1 MSVWRDKNQLGEMT
15 NSLDSQDNP
24 NVPRD
29 TLIDF
34 FRDIITIR
42 AEFLVYDDG
51 YRRRRHSYEEVGRAA
66 RGFATK
72 LAAAGLKKDDKV
84 IFWGENRPEWVVC
97 YWGCLIAGVIVVP
110 IDYRSSA
117 DFVEKVRHLVHA
129 THVLVGDDVPVSDA
143 AAKAPGVEWWRFA
156 DVDWQAD
163 GPMPAVQVSRDDV
176 TQIIFTSGATAEPKG
191 VVIRHRNVLANIVP
205 VEREIAK
212 YRRYA
217 RPFRPLR
224 FLNLLP
230 LSHMFG
236 QSMAT
241 NIPPMVRGTVIFT
254 RSFNPHD
261 LVHLIYARRVSVLVC
276 VPKILDVLRE
286 HVAHTFPES
295 TEAPASATSGR
306 GATRQPVLAG
316 RSASRTV
323 PAGKPAHIS
332 IPGRWWKYRRVHR
345 AFGLKFWA
353 FVVGA
358 APLAPELEEFWRR
371 MGFAVI
377 QGYGLTETAPI
388 VTLNHPFKGGK
399 EGSVGTPISGVE
411 IQIADDGEILV
422 RGENVTSGYYGG
434 DEAKDPGGWL
444 HTGDVGE
451 RDEQGRLYIKGRK
464 KEMIVTPE
472 GLNVFP
478 EDVERALND
487 LRGVR
492 ESAVVGVTSGGEE
505 RVHAVLVLEPGADQ
519 QSILREA
526 NTRLQDHQR
535 IRGASIWPA
544 AELPRTEGTRKLKRS
559 AIREWVAA
567 GGQPLAAAG
576 GDTLEALIAR
586 FARGRDVSGDTTLED
601 LGLSSLE
608 RVELMVA
615 LEDKF
620 QTRID
625 EGRFSEARSVGEL
638 QELVKPGAAP
648 GDTEPPVDFPTWNR
662 TWPARVIRRLSLAW
676 WILPLAR
683 VFAHMRIEGRDHLAT
698 INGPVIFASNHQS
711 HMDVPVI
718 LAALPGRWRARVAP
732 AMLKE
737 FFTAHFHP
745 QDYTW
750 RQWFTN
756 SLNYYLACF
765 YFNTFPIPQREA
777 GARHTLRYMGELTGE
792 GFSIL
797 IFPEGVR
804 AATGD
809 IKRFLGGI
817 GMIASRL
824 DLPVVPVRLDG
835 LDCVLHPS
843 WKFVRPGKV
852 RVAFGAPL
860 RLRGDDYAALA
871 RQVEEKVRSL

>member
-1 MSVWRDKNQLGEMT
+1 V
-15 NSLDSQDNP
+15 
-24 NVPRD
+24 
-29 TLIDF
+29 
-34 FRDIITIR
+34 
-42 AEFLVYDDG
+42 
-51 YRRRRHSYEEVGRAA
+51 
-66 RGFATK
+66 
-72 LAAAGLKKDDKV
+72 LA
-84 IFWGENRPEWVVC
+84 
-97 YWGCLIAGVIVVP
+97 
-110 IDYRSSA
+110 
-117 DFVEKVRHLVHA
+117 
-129 THVLVGDDVPVSDA
+129 GDDVPMPGA
-143 AAKAPGVEWWRFA
+143 ATTTPGAEWWLFA
-156 DVDWQAD
+156 DIDWRAD
-163 GPMPAVQVSRDDV
+163 GPMPAVTASRDDV
-176 TQIIFTSGATAEPKG
+176 IQIIFTSGATAEPKG

-205 VEREIAK
+205 VEREIEK
-212 YRRYA
+212 YRGYA
-217 RPFRPLR
+217 RPFLPIR

-261 LVHLIYARRVSVLVC
+261 LLRLIRARRVSVLVC

-295 TEAPASATSGR
+295 AEP
-306 GATRQPVLAG
+306 P
-316 RSASRTV
+316 
-323 PAGKPAHIS
+323 PAGTS
-332 IPGRWWKYRRVHR
+332 VPGRWWRYRRVHS
-345 AFGLKFWA
+345 AFGFKFWS
-353 FVVGA
+353 FIVGA

-388 VTLNHPFKGGK
+388 VTLNHPFKKGK

-434 DEAKDPGGWL
+434 DAAMDASGWL

-451 RDEQGRLYIKGRK
+451 RDDQGRLFIKGRK

-478 EDVERALND
+478 EDVERTLNE
-487 LRGVR
+487 LAGVR
-492 ESAVVGVTSGGEE
+492 ESAVVGVTSNGEE
-505 RVHAVLVLEPGADQ
+505 RVHAVLVLEPGVDRHA
-519 QSILREA
+519 ILRDA

-559 AIREWVAA
+559 AIREWVAS
-567 GGQPLAAAG
+567 GGQPLATAG
-576 GDTLEALIAR
+576 GDTMEALIAR
-586 FARGRDVSGDTTLED
+586 FARGRDVSGETTLED

-638 QELVKPGAAP
+638 KRLVEQGASP
-648 GDTEPPVDFPTWNR
+648 EDTEPPVDFPTWNR
-662 TWPARVIRRLSLAW
+662 SWPARVIRRLSLAT

-683 VFAHMRIEGRDHLAT
+683 VFAHARIEGREHLAA
-698 INGPVIFASNHQS
+698 IEGPVIFASNHQS

-718 LAALPGRWRARVAP
+718 LAALPGRWRARLAP

-745 QDYTW
+745 HDHTW
-750 RQWFTN
+750 KQWFTN

-777 GARHTLRYMGELTGE
+777 GARHTLRYMGELTSE
-792 GFSIL
+792 GLSIL

-809 IKRFLGGI
+809 IKPFRGGV

-824 DLPVVPVRLDG
+824 GLPVVPVRLDG
-835 LDCVLHPS
+835 LDRVLHPS
-843 WKFVRPGKV
+843 WHFVRPGKV
-852 RVAFGAPL
+852 RVAFGVPL
-860 RLRGDDYAALA
+860 TLHGENYAALA
-871 RQVEEKVRSL
+871 RQVEERVRSL

>member
-1 MSVWRDKNQLGEMT
+1 MPKPRVRRAS
-15 NSLDSQDNP
+15 SSDSRNNP

-34 FRDIITIR
+34 FRDLSTIR
-42 AEFLVYDDG
+42 AEFLVFDDG
-51 YRRRRHSYEEVGRAA
+51 YRRRRHSYADVARAA
-66 RGFATK
+66 RGFARA
-72 LAAAGLKKDDKV
+72 LAAAGLTQGDKV
-84 IFWGENRPEWVVC
+84 VFWGENRPEWVVC
-97 YWGCLIAGVIVVP
+97 YWGCLISGIVVVP

-117 DFVEKVRHLVHA
+117 EFVEKVRRLVDA
-129 THVLVGDDVPVSDA
+129 RVVLADIDVPVASLGTPPA
-143 AAKAPGVEWWRFA
+143 QVQWWRFA
-156 DVDWQAD
+156 DIEWQVD
-163 GPMPAVQVSRDDV
+163 GPMPAVRVSRDDV
-176 TQIIFTSGATAEPKG
+176 AQIIFTSGATAEPKG

-217 RPFRPLR
+217 RPFHPLR

-241 NIPPMVRGTVIFT
+241 SIPPMVRGTVIFT

-261 LVHLIYARRVSVLVC
+261 LLHLIRARHVSVLVC
-276 VPKILDVLRE
+276 VPKILDVLRD
-286 HVAHTFPES
+286 HIANTFPES
-295 TEAPASATSGR
+295 RDAPAAAR
-306 GATRQPVLAG
+306 L
-316 RSASRTV
+316 
-323 PAGKPAHIS
+323 S
-332 IPGRWWKYRRVHR
+332 IPARWWHYRRIHS
-345 AFGLKFWA
+345 AFGLKFWS
-353 FVVGA
+353 FIVGA
-358 APLAPELEEFWRR
+358 APLAPDLEEFWRR

-399 EGSVGTPISGVE
+399 EGSVGMPISGVE
-411 IQIADDGEILV
+411 VQIADDGEILV

-434 DEAKDPGGWL
+434 DDARDEGGWL

-451 RDEQGRLYIKGRK
+451 RDEQGRLYIRGRK

-478 EDVERALND
+478 EDVERTLNE
-487 LRGVR
+487 LPGVR
-492 ESAVVGVTSGGEE
+492 ESAVVGMTADGEE

-519 QSILREA
+519 HGILRDA
-526 NTRLQDHQR
+526 NRRLQDHQR

-559 AIREWVAA
+559 AIRDWVAA
-567 GGQPLAAAG
+567 GGQPLAPTA

-586 FARGRDVSGDTTLED
+586 FARGRDVSSTTTLED

-615 LEDKF
+615 LEDRF
-620 QTRID
+620 ETRID
-625 EGRFSEARSVGEL
+625 EGRFSEARSLGEL
-638 QELVKPGAAP
+638 KQLVEQPPPA
-648 GDTEPPVDFPTWNR
+648 TEAERPVDFPTWNR
-662 TWPARVIRRLSLAW
+662 TWPVRAIRRLSLAT

-683 VFAHMRIEGRDHLAT
+683 VFAHVRVEGREHLTT
-698 INGPVIFASNHQS
+698 IEGPVIFASNHQS

-718 LAALPGRWRARVAP
+718 LSALPGRWRARLAP

-745 QDYTW
+745 RDHTW
-750 RQWFTN
+750 KQWFTS

-777 GARHTLRYMGELTGE
+777 GARHTLRYIGELTGE
-792 GFSIL
+792 GLSIL

-809 IKRFLGGI
+809 IKPFRGGV

-824 DLPVVPVRLDG
+824 ELPVIPVRLDG
-835 LDCVLHPS
+835 LDHVLHPS
-843 WKFVRPGKV
+843 WYFVRPGRV
-852 RVAFGAPL
+852 RVAFGTPL
-860 RLRGDDYAALA
+860 RLQGEDYAALA
-871 RQVEEKVRSL
+871 QRVEQQVRSL